1 LNTITSGEKTLTK
14 QTVHKPIRLQKL
26 NEVVASRIKDYIIEH
41 SLSEGDR
48 LPTEQQMTEMFGVS
62 RISIR
67 EATKA
72 LSFLGIIHAA
82 PRRGLTV
89 GQVDMDRVAEY
100 LGFHFA
106 LNDYPRQQLLKTRTI
121 IELGILPEAM
131 ERIAGNP
138 AVYQKLS
145 ALNERLKEAANVDEF
160 IAHDLAF
167 HRALIESSDIEPLT
181 AFNSMLEVFFK
192 RFREDVFKGRENITL
207 TVASHKKILD
217 ALRARDLDKAQQFL
231 RHHLAAYKGLK

>member
-1 LNTITSGEKTLTK
+1 LTK
-14 QTVHKPIRLQKL
+14 PTGNKPIRLQKL

-41 SLSEGDR
+41 SLGEGDR

-72 LSFLGIIHAA
+72 LNFLGVIHAA

-106 LNDYPRQQLLKTRTI
+106 LNDYPRQQLLKTRVI
-121 IELGILPEAM
+121 IEIGILPEAI

-145 ALNERLKEAANVDEF
+145 TLNERLKDATNVDEF

-181 AFNSMLEVFFK
+181 AFNSLLEVFFK
-192 RFREDVFKGRENITL
+192 RFRDEVFKSRDN
-207 TVASHKKILD
+207 VVNAVSSHKKILD
-217 ALRARDLDKAQQFL
+217 ALRVRNLEKAQQLL
-231 RHHLAAYKGLK
+231 RVHLSAYKDLK

>member
-1 LNTITSGEKTLTK
+1 LAK
-14 QTVHKPIRLQKL
+14 QSDNKPIRMQKL
-26 NEVVASRIKDYIIEH
+26 NEIVASRIKDYIIEH
-41 SLSEGDR
+41 SLGEGDR

-89 GQVDMDRVAEY
+89 GHVDMDRVAEY

-106 LNDYPRQQLLKTRTI
+106 LSDYPRQQLLKTRAI
-121 IELGILPEAM
+121 IEIGILPEAM

-145 ALNERLKEAANVDEF
+145 AVNERLKTSADVDEF
-160 IAHDLAF
+160 IAHDLDF

-181 AFNSMLEVFFK
+181 AFNSLLEVFFK
-192 RFREDVFKGRENITL
+192 RFREDVFKAQENRTQ
-207 TVASHKKILD
+207 AFSSHKKILD
-217 ALRARDLDKAQQFL
+217 AIRARNLEKAQELL
-231 RHHLAAYKGLK
+231 RVHLAAYKDFK

>member
-1 LNTITSGEKTLTK
+1 MKNLTK
-14 QTVHKPIRLQKL
+14 QSTDKPIRMLKL

-106 LNDYPRQQLLKTRTI
+106 LNDYPRQQLLKTRTV

-145 ALNERLKEAANVDEF
+145 AVNEGLKGATNVDEF
-160 IAHDLAF
+160 IAVDLSF
-167 HRALIESSDIEPLT
+167 HRALIECSDIEPLS
-181 AFNSMLEVFFK
+181 AFNSLLEVFFK
-192 RFREDVFKGRENITL
+192 RFRDEVFKSRENL
-207 TVASHKKILD
+207 TSAVASHKKILD
-217 ALRARDLDKAQQFL
+217 ALRSRDLEKAQDLL
-231 RHHLAAYKGLK
+231 RLHLAAYKGLQ

>member
-1 LNTITSGEKTLTK
+1 MGSPIKKPPIKPLGS
-14 QTVHKPIRLQKL
+14 KPIRLQKL

-41 SLSEGDR
+41 SLGEGDR

-62 RISIR
+62 RVSIR

-72 LSFLGIIHAA
+72 LSFLGIIHSA

-106 LNDYPRQQLLKTRTI
+106 LNDYPRQQLYKTRSI
-121 IELGILPEAM
+121 IEIGILGEAM
-131 ERIAGNP
+131 ERISGNP

-145 ALNERLKEAANVDEF
+145 AVNDKLKTAADEDEF
-160 IAHDLAF
+160 IACDLAF

-181 AFNSMLEVFFK
+181 AFNSLLEVFFK
-192 RFREDVFKGRENITL
+192 RFRDQIFKSRFARTNA
-207 TVASHKKILD
+207 VASHKQIIN
-217 ALRARDLDKAQQFL
+217 ALRARDLEKAQDLL
-231 RHHLAAYKGLK
+231 RSHLLAYKGIQ